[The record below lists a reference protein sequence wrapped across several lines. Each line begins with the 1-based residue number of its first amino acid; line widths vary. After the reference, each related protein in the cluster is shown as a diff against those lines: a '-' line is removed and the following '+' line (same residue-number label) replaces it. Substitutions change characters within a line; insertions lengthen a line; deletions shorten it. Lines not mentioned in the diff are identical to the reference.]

1 MNKYAIIKEK
11 IVYFCSIKC
20 IFMQKDVFS
29 GLKLDNGEPIYTQEY
44 IQSLRDADKKH
55 PDKLKIIAQRG
66 GQERMLSIDADIKI
80 VGGSRGGSKSFS
92 SLMEVLKDIKNPD
105 FHATIL
111 RNEKDDL
118 QSLVTDSY
126 KLFSQFG
133 TYNKSQN
140 DMTWNFDNGGWLKF
154 SYYAGA
160 YQDFK
165 TRFQGRQNAYDC
177 IDERT
182 QNT

>member
-1 MNKYAIIKEK
+1 
-11 IVYFCSIKC
+11 
-20 IFMQKDVFS
+20 MQKEVFS

-44 IQSLRDADKKH
+44 IQSLRDTDKKH

-126 KLFSQFG
+126 KLFSRPG
-133 TYNKSQN
+133 TSITEDGSSFRTTQEPIRISKH
-140 DMTWNFDNGGWLKF
+140 DFRDDNMHT
-154 SYYAGA
+154 SASMRVPSA
-160 YQDFK
+160 H
-165 TRFQGRQNAYDC
+165 TRNS
-177 IDERT
+177 
-182 QNT
+182 NTS

>member
-1 MNKYAIIKEK
+1 MANKA
-11 IVYFCSIKC
+11 
-20 IFMQKDVFS
+20 FS
-29 GLKLDNGEPIYTQEY
+29 NLVLDDGTKVYTQEY

-55 PDKLKIIAQRG
+55 PDKLKIVAQRG
-66 GQERMLSIDADIKI
+66 GQEDMLAIDADIKI
-80 VGGSRGGSKSFS
+80 CGGSRGGSKSFS

-105 FHATIL
+105 FHAVIL

-140 DMTWNFDNGGWLKF
+140 DMT
-154 SYYAGA
+154 
-160 YQDFK
+160 
-165 TRFQGRQNAYDC
+165 
-177 IDERT
+177 
-182 QNT
+182 

>member
-1 MNKYAIIKEK
+1 M
-11 IVYFCSIKC
+11 
-20 IFMQKDVFS
+20 
-29 GLKLDNGEPIYTQEY
+29 DNGEPIYTQEY

-165 TRFQGRQNAYDC
+165 TRWKRPP
-177 IDERT
+177 T
-182 QNT
+182 S